1 MIRLGYAFGAY
12 TNPYGDDRLFDA
24 IAAQVTAAED
34 AGFDSVWVPDH
45 LMHAPAVAPSDDPHL
60 ECYTT
65 LGALAALTSKVRL
78 GSFVACAAYRNPALH
93 AKMVTTLD
101 VISHGRA
108 VFGIGAGWF
117 AAEHTAYGFDMG
129 APGARYERL
138 AEAVAIAKSMFVN
151 QTTSFHGDH
160 FRAEEALNSPRPIQ
174 QGGPPILIGGNGAR
188 RTLRLV
194 AEHADICNVLGNADV
209 VRHLMGVLDRHC
221 EAVGRDPS
229 TICRTV
235 TCMAIVRDTAEE
247 AEGAMPA
254 IYRNNPSP
262 LRPIAGTHQQVVT
275 QFRDLLAAGAD
286 GLIFTCVQ
294 GDGTPDY
301 IALLAELAAEARAS
315 L

>member
-1 MIRLGYAFGAY
+1 MIRLGYTFGAY
-12 TNPYGDDRLFDA
+12 TNPAGDDCLFDA
-24 IAAQVTAAED
+24 IVAQARAAED
-34 AGFDSVWVPDH
+34 SGFDSVWVPDH

-65 LGALAALTSKVRL
+65 LGALAAVTAKVRL
-78 GSFVACAAYRNPALH
+78 GSFVACAAYRNAALH

-117 AAEHTAYGFDMG
+117 AAEHAAYGFEMG
-129 APGARYERL
+129 APGERYERL

-151 QTTSFHGDH
+151 RTTTFHGDH

-174 QGGPPILIGGNGAR
+174 RGGPPVLIGGNGEN

-194 AEHADICNVLGNADV
+194 AQHADICNVLGNADV

-235 TCMAIVRDTAEE
+235 LSMAIVRDTAEE
-247 AEGAMPA
+247 AEAAMPA
-254 IYRNNPSP
+254 IYQDNPSP
-262 LRPIAGTHQQVVT
+262 LRPIAGTREQVVT

-286 GLIFTCVQ
+286 GLILSCVQ
-294 GDGTPDY
+294 GDGTPGY
-301 IALLAELAAEARAS
+301 IALLADLAAEARAS
-315 L
+315 P